1 MAEDR
6 ETGPKS
12 LADKLNRLFAT
23 VHPRGRGEYTHE
35 EVAEAIRQRGV
46 ASVSHTYIW
55 QLRKGIRTNPS
66 LNMIEALSSFFG
78 VSPSYFFDEAAAA
91 RIDAQLDLLD
101 ALRDSDV
108 RRLTLRASDLSPES
122 LRTLTE
128 MTERLR
134 ELEGLADEPR
144 GDKRIR
150 RRGPRRDSQTGE

>member
-6 ETGPKS
+6 ETVSKS

-35 EVAEAIRQRGV
+35 EVAEAIRQQGV

-66 LNMIEALSSFFG
+66 LNMIEALSNFFG
-78 VSPSYFFDEAAAA
+78 VSPSYFFDEESAA
-91 RIDAQLDLLD
+91 RIDAQLNLLD

-144 GDKRIR
+144 EDKRIR
-150 RRGPRRDSQTGE
+150 RREPRRDSQAGE